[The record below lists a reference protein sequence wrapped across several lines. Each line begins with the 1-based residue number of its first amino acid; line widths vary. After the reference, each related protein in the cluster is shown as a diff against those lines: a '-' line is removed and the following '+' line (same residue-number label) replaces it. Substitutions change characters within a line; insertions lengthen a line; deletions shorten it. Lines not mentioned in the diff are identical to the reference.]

1 MDDGLFTTP
10 VPEPSMPP
18 LHPGGGPTI
27 TPEPSPLP
35 DQLDS
40 LRQPTWVTYET
51 KHGHRFKAKTALT
64 NSQQKKLDNFIAAS
78 PSRETSQT
86 IAEMADGERITTE
99 KEAHKFL
106 VNIDKKSGSDKDFD
120 RIRQIHGVP
129 ESAVK
134 TTEDGWPMFL
144 TPDGSRVVKREKS
157 SDGRLTVEIQVENPD
172 WDHLTKGR
180 KQKNP
185 ALKIR
190 YEVGENDRQGR

>member
-1 MDDGLFTTP
+1 
-10 VPEPSMPP
+10 MPP

-35 DQLDS
+35 DQSDS
-40 LRQPTWVTYET
+40 LRQPTWVSYET
-51 KHGHRFKAKTALT
+51 RHGHRFESETTLSERERK
-64 NSQQKKLDNFIAAS
+64 QVENFIAAS
-78 PSRETSQT
+78 PSRAMSQT
-86 IAEMADGERITTE
+86 LAEMADGQVVSMDKRT
-99 KEAHKFL
+99 HKFL
-106 VNIDKKSGSDKDFD
+106 VNIDKKSGSDKDLD

-172 WDHLTKGR
+172 WDHLSKGR
-180 KQKNP
+180 KQKTP

-190 YEVGENDRQGR
+190 YEEG